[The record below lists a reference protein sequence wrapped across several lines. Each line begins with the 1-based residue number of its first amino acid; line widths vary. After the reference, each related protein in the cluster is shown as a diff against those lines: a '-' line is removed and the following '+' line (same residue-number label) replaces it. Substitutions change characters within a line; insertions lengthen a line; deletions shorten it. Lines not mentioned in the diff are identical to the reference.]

1 MRLYGY
7 NINYWHTLGTLNNI
21 MATISKRGDYQ
32 HRVQIRRKGYPT
44 VYKTFNYLADAES
57 WARMV
62 ESEMDRGIYLSRSE
76 AESTTIEEIAN
87 RYIREVSPNKKNHI
101 EDIRLMKVVIQKFGS
116 YYISGMQSKMIV
128 EWREELKSKGLAGS
142 TINHHLNTLSGLL
155 EQAIK
160 EWGYVMPMNPS
171 RLVKRMS
178 EGKARDRRI
187 LPDEES
193 RILEECNK
201 SANKYVGLIYLFAL
215 ETTMRQGE
223 IFSLL
228 WQNVDLKSR
237 VALLEDTKNGDSR
250 SVALSGKA
258 IAILKSLER
267 KSQGSV
273 FPCNQQAIATC
284 YRGIIRRA
292 LATYLDEC
300 KKSSIEPE
308 KGFLQN
314 LRLHD
319 ARHEATSR
327 LFEKDLN
334 IMEVSSM
341 TGHKS
346 LQMLKR
352 YTHMQAANIAKKLQ

>member
-1 MRLYGY
+1 
-7 NINYWHTLGTLNNI
+7 

-32 HRVQIRRKGYPT
+32 YRVQIRRKGYPI
-44 VYKTFNYLADAES
+44 VYKTFNYLVDAES

-62 ESEMDRGIYLSRSE
+62 ESEMDRGIFLSRSE

-87 RYIREVSPNKKNHI
+87 RYIEEVSPHKKNHV
-101 EDIRLMKVVIQKFGS
+101 EDIRLMKVVIRKFGS
-116 YYISGMQSKMIV
+116 FYIAGMQSKMIV
-128 EWREELKSKGLAGS
+128 EWREELKSKGLANS

-171 RLVKRMS
+171 RLVKRMP
-178 EGKARDRRI
+178 EGKSRDRRI
-187 LPDEES
+187 LPEEEK
-193 RILEECNK
+193 RILEECDL
-201 SANKYVGLIYLFAL
+201 SANKYVGLIYRFAI

-223 IFSLL
+223 IFSLT
-228 WQNVDLKSR
+228 WQNIDFKNK

-250 SVALSGKA
+250 SVALSNKA
-258 IAILKSLER
+258 IAVLNTLEKKTR
-267 KSQGSV
+267 GAV

-284 YRGIIRRA
+284 FRGIIRRA
-292 LATYLDEC
+292 LAKYLHDC
-300 KKSSIEPE
+300 KKSSTEPE
-308 KGFLQN
+308 KGFLEN

-327 LFEKDLN
+327 LFEKNLN

-352 YTHMQAANIAKKLQ
+352 YTHMQAANVAKKLN